1 MCSHRISFLWAM
13 LAVLCT
19 LVVFFCPASQGPFT
33 AVHGPMTALR
43 AWQSAGTVLSSIAA
57 IGAVVFSLPISELL
71 AAVSPVFM
79 QSDVR
84 PPLPIVNCSV
94 LRC

>member
-1 MCSHRISFLWAM
+1 M

-33 AVHGPMTALR
+33 AVHGPLTALR
-43 AWQSAGTVLSSIAA
+43 AWQSASTVLSSIAA
-57 IGAVVFSLPISELL
+57 IAAVVLALLISGLL
-71 AAVSPVFM
+71 AVVSPVFM
-79 QSDVR
+79 ESDA
-84 PPLPIVNCSV
+84 LLTSSAANSGI